1 MAYENE
7 TLGAL
12 LSDPRIAP
20 IAAEAIRNRDL
31 KEEPLWDKTLTQIRT
46 EHFFTSD
53 IGRGMVRLYQ
63 AAETGAWYYPL
74 YTEKECAQEPARK
87 DTNIVWFPSDDR
99 AADSRPFILLVPG
112 GGFVNVWNLTEG
124 WPIAEQFNRC
134 GYHAFI
140 LTYQVGEE
148 AGNGLLQKNME
159 DFARALQLIR
169 EKREHFHVQAERY
182 ITCGFSAGGYLIC
195 LWNTKMGYPAFEL
208 PRPQAS
214 FPVYPVVSMK
224 NDGEEADPG
233 EALWLFGCPHE
244 EAMQKEYEIPEHT
257 ETFPPCAIFLAAG
270 DELVDPENSKM
281 LDRALKALSIP
292 SRLEIGPDGGHGF
305 ADGSGMCM
313 AGWTERAVKWFES
326 LQR

>member
-1 MAYENE
+1 M
-7 TLGAL
+7 
-12 LSDPRIAP
+12 
-20 IAAEAIRNRDL
+20 
-31 KEEPLWDKTLTQIRT
+31 
-46 EHFFTSD
+46 
-53 IGRGMVRLYQ
+53 
-63 AAETGAWYYPL
+63 
-74 YTEKECAQEPARK
+74 
-87 DTNIVWFPSDDR
+87 
-99 AADSRPFILLVPG
+99 
-112 GGFVNVWNLTEG
+112 
-124 WPIAEQFNRC
+124 
-134 GYHAFI
+134 
-140 LTYQVGEE
+140 
-148 AGNGLLQKNME
+148 
-159 DFARALQLIR
+159 
-169 EKREHFHVQAERY
+169 QAERY

-233 EALWLFGCPHE
+233 DALWLFGCPHE

-313 AGWTERAVKWFES
+313 TGWTERAVKWFES
-326 LQR
+326 LQK